1 MTNLKSSSEL
11 KAIARE
17 KSLDKYSTLITA
29 DIVIIVIQIIL
40 AGVSTVS
47 SAGNLITYIINEI
60 IVLIISILLGILV
73 SGKTY
78 LYMNLIYSQTVS
90 VSDIFF
96 GFKKNPEKAVIIQS
110 LFVLVD
116 FVVGL
121 PATFLL
127 YTFEATHA
135 PNALVGTAIALIF
148 ELMVNIYLHLT
159 YSQAFY
165 LLHDFSDRSAKDLLI
180 TSKKLM
186 KGNRIKLFCLYLSF
200 IPIMLLGVITLFLP
214 LLWINV
220 YKNGTLAAFYQDL
233 IMQAASRKAPTSD
246 VAQ

>member
-17 KSLDKYSTLITA
+17 KSLDKYGTLITA
-29 DIVIIVIQIIL
+29 DILIIIIQVIL

-47 SAGNLITYIINEI
+47 SAGNIITYIINEI

-121 PATFLL
+121 PATYLLFLL
-127 YTFEATHA
+127 EKNPSLNLLLGTIL
-135 PNALVGTAIALIF
+135 ALLV
-148 ELMVNIYLHLT
+148 ELVVNIYVRLT

-165 LLHDFSDRSAKDLLI
+165 LLHDFEDRSAKDLLL

-186 KGNRIKLFCLYLSF
+186 KGNRFKLFSLYVSF
-200 IPIMLLGVITLFLP
+200 IPLIALGVITLFLP

-220 YKNGTLAAFYQDL
+220 YKNGTLAAFYQNL
-233 IMQAASRKAPTSD
+233 IMQAANRKAPTSD
-246 VAQ
+246 VSQ